1 MRVPASLGPR
11 EVGRRGIL
19 TWIAVAAALA
29 GVLALVVAF
38 RSQVEAPQAPAA
50 ASGTIG
56 ATSAPETATAKGS
69 TTTPRV
75 VVGGATEH
83 PLPLSPPRSIT
94 IDAIDV
100 QSDFTTVGRSENGT
114 IEVPGPGPDLDKA
127 AWYEH
132 SPAPGQTGPS
142 VVLGHVDTTSGP
154 SVFFR
159 LAELRPGNKIQVTR
173 ADGIVAT
180 FVVDGVRAYPTKSDF
195 PTKLVYGGDLSRPT
209 LRLVTCSNF
218 DNETRHYL
226 GNTVVFAHLTNVAKP
241 RA

>member
-1 MRVPASLGPR
+1 MREPARLGPR
-11 EVGRRGIL
+11 EGSRRGIL

-29 GVLALVVAF
+29 GVLALAFAF
-38 RSQVEAPQAPAA
+38 RSQRQAPQPPASA
-50 ASGTIG
+50 AGTIG
-56 ATSAPETATAKGS
+56 STVPAPSPDDKDKRS
-69 TTTPRV
+69 TPRV

-100 QSDFTTVGRSENGT
+100 RADFMTVGKNKDGT
-114 IEVPGPGPDLDKA
+114 IEVPGPGPDIDKA
-127 AWYEH
+127 AWYRY
-132 SPAPGQTGPS
+132 SPAPGQRGPS
-142 VVLGHVDTTSGP
+142 VVIGHVDTTSGP

-159 LAELRPGNKIQVTR
+159 LGDLRPGNKIQVTR

-180 FVVDGVRAYPTKSDF
+180 FTVDGVRAYPTKSDF
-195 PTKLVYGGDLSRPT
+195 PTQLVYGGDLSRPS

-226 GNTVVFAHLTNVAKP
+226 GNTVVFASLSHVTKP
-241 RA
+241 RS